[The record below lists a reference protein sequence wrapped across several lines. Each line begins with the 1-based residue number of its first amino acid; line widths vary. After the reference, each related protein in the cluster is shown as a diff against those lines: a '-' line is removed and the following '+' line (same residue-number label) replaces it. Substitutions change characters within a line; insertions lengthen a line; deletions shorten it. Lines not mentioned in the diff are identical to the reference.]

1 MQEFFEFIGNNLFWV
16 SLWFALLLLLVWN
29 VFGHILQGVVQ
40 IEPMEVTR
48 LINHE
53 HAIVLDIRNATDFA
67 NGHILNAVNIAEA
80 ELADKKVE
88 MEKMKK
94 KPVIV
99 YCQTGLASPRIVRQ
113 LKSEGF
119 PAVFCLRGGIVSWQK
134 AGMPLS
140 RSAGHAQAALS

>member
-1 MQEFFEFIGNNLFWV
+1 MQEFLEFIGNNLFWV
-16 SLWFALLLLLVWN
+16 SLWLALLLLLLWN
-29 VFGHILQGVVQ
+29 MFGHILQGVVQ
-40 IEPMEVTR
+40 IEPMDVTR

-53 HAIVLDIRNATDFA
+53 HAVVIDIRNATDFA
-67 NGHILNAVNIAEA
+67 YGHILNSVNIPEV
-80 ELADKKVE
+80 EVTDKKST

-99 YCQTGLASPRIVRQ
+99 YCQTGLASPRIVRL

-119 PAVFCLRGGIVSWQK
+119 PAVFCLRGGIVAWKK

-140 RSAGHAQAALS
+140 RSTGHAQVALS